1 HDAARTH
8 ANARG
13 GAGHMSDQ
21 HRGGGAGDALHAVVL
36 GHPETIEAPAF
47 GVLRYVHRVRQR
59 FGYGTTFGDRA
70 QIEKRE
76 RDHGKGNWCCS
87 PETSRCPSTTRAAE
101 VYGCSI
107 RATGL
112 RRDCTSVPCTLQPSE

>member
-21 HRGGGAGDALHAVVL
+21 HRGRGAGDARHAVVL

-47 GVLRYVHRVRQR
+47 GVLRDVHRVRQR
-59 FGYGTTFGDRA
+59 FGYRTTFGDRA

-87 PETSRCPSTTRAAE
+87 PEKSRCPSTTRAAE
-101 VYGCSI
+101 VYVCS
-107 RATGL
+107 TGDAGL
-112 RRDCTSVPCTLQPSE
+112 MMCSTRVPCNLKT